1 MSFKKHNISLTY
13 FILFILTIKF
23 TLVISFSPKKTFL
36 RKLWNER
43 IDYDDSQRTSEE
55 KESIEH
61 CVISD
66 YKYFIF
72 YITGQT
78 YEFKEYINEGNAQ
91 PLINELTN
99 KGKGNIS
106 SYYDHIGVFF
116 IFVGCAFVSIIVWI
130 FNWICWKNNCCCCD
144 FLHNPVNKRIAWWF
158 CFCFL
163 WGIIACCVS
172 AFVTV
177 NRFGFALEGS
187 RCAVD
192 RIYYDSKYGQLKTSQ
207 PRWEGFDNISRI
219 LNYFDIFIDNVTGF
233 DYFNEILVTEGW
245 RNTSYNTT
253 KIKQLNGYFNQSF
266 LTMMDEIDDND
277 IKAINEYV
285 LPFSIRYSKLADNLW
300 LLGNTIDS
308 KKDLIE
314 NKDFFKNND
323 FDEIKTEFLDKF
335 YYYAK
340 TGKACLNIL
349 TMVYY
354 CILVITIFFTGV
366 CMILYVCLKRQG
378 YLLQIMHVLWNI
390 IRFFIISFFLYGT
403 AYGIFFLVLRDVIA
417 YIGYIFGEQNL
428 SEKHYLLPEKGS
440 QFLKYCLLDK
450 NTNFKSQINNI
461 TSSSLNDFF
470 INYKEFGDLTP
481 DQNKISSINLNKK
494 QEVITVVESMQSNYN
509 MLKDKL
515 EKNLTKTALDELS
528 QRAVSNGGLYGSFDC
543 GFLKDDLQ
551 HLFRTIYDASV
562 ESRILC
568 ALSLCSSFF
577 GAIAVYFFLLVMHHY
592 DNDLFFDRGKNI
604 FTGFDG
610 FKGKTRNP
618 NLDPGFKKR
627 KMRTEIEI
635 TSEDD
640 DEENN
645 SQNKRMSKTN
655 FKY

>member
-1 MSFKKHNISLTY
+1 MSFKNHNLSFIY
-13 FILFILTIKF
+13 FILLLLTTKLTI
-23 TLVISFSPKKTFL
+23 TISSSKNISL

-43 IDYDDSQRTSEE
+43 IEYDDSGRTPEE

-72 YITGQT
+72 YTTGQT

-99 KGKGNIS
+99 TGKGNIS

-116 IFVGCAFVSIIVWI
+116 IFVGCALVSIIVWV

-163 WGIIACCVS
+163 WGVIACCVS

-192 RIYYDSKYGQLKTSQ
+192 RIYYDSKYGQLKMSQ
-207 PRWEGFDNISRI
+207 PRWEGFEDIYKI
-219 LNYFDIFIDNVTGF
+219 LNYFDIFIDNVTGSNS
-233 DYFNEILVTEGW
+233 DYFELLVPVDNW

-266 LTMMDEIDDND
+266 LDMMDGIDDSD
-277 IKAINEYV
+277 INPINEYV
-285 LPFSIRYSKLADNLW
+285 LPYSIRYSKLADNLW
-300 LLGNTIDS
+300 QLGHTINP
-308 KKDLIE
+308 KEEIIE

-323 FDEIKTEFLDKF
+323 FDEIKTEFLNKF

-354 CILVITIFFTGV
+354 CILVITIFFAGV
-366 CMILYVCLKRQG
+366 CMILYVCMKRQG
-378 YLLQIMHVLWNI
+378 YLLYIMHVLWNI
-390 IRFFIISFFLYGT
+390 IRFFIVSLFLYGT
-403 AYGIFFLVLRDVIA
+403 AYGIFFLVLRDVVA
-417 YIGYIFGEQNL
+417 YIGYIFGEKNL
-428 SEKHYLLPEKGS
+428 SLDKPYLLPRSGS
-440 QFLKYCLLDK
+440 KFLNYCLLD
-450 NTNFKSQINNI
+450 NNANFKYRINNF
-461 TSSSLNDFF
+461 TSSLLNDFF
-470 INYKEFGDLTP
+470 INFKEFGDLTP
-481 DQNKISSINLNKK
+481 DQSKISTISSKE
-494 QEVITVVESMQSNYN
+494 EVEAIVKLMKDNY
-509 MLKDKL
+509 DKL
-515 EKNLTKTALDELS
+515 KKMLEENLTQTALDELS
-528 QRAVSNGGLYGSFDC
+528 QRAVSKGGLYGTFDC
-543 GFLKDDLQ
+543 GFLKSDLQ

-610 FKGKTRNP
+610 FRGKTRNP

-627 KMRTEIEI
+627 KMRTEIEL

-645 SQNKRMSKTN
+645 QNKRMSKTN
-655 FKY
+655 SKY